1 MFLKIGGKMVKHFY
15 AHTNGPNK
23 EKWQYLLDHLTGVAE
38 LAASFSDNPEISKIA
53 YLSGLLHDLG
63 KYSTAYQKRLIN
75 QGQKVDH
82 STAGAQ
88 VIKGLWDNSNKN
100 ILATLIAY
108 CVCGHH
114 TGLPDFGSASDLPS
128 EPTLI
133 ARLHRSLEDYST
145 YQTEVDLRYLD
156 EYTYPKLKPTTKAG
170 QFTFSFL
177 TRMIYSMVVDADFQD
192 TETFMNECPK
202 PRGGY
207 PALATLNA
215 SLNRHMERFA
225 NSPQTVINDLR
236 KGILT
241 STRERATDNQGFFS
255 LTVPTGGGKTLASL
269 NFALRHAV
277 ARNLERVIYVVPYT
291 TIIEQNARVIKDAL
305 GEQNILEHHSNFDW
319 DILSRDQGIDEL
331 SDDADNSLQSR
342 LKLATENWDI
352 PVVVTTNVQFFES
365 LFAHKSS
372 RCRKLHN
379 IANSVVIFDE
389 AQNLPMEY
397 LKPSLTA
404 VTDLVWNYGVSA
416 VFCTATQPELTQ
428 FFPPGVLVQ
437 EIIPA
442 PKDLYDKFRRIEVV
456 NLGKQNDQEIADRIQ
471 QYEQALCIVNTRKHA
486 LGLYKILNSTETY
499 HLSTLMYPNHRKRVI
514 DEIRMRLAEGS
525 PCKVIST
532 QLLEAGV
539 DLDFPVGFRALAG
552 LDSII
557 QAGGRV
563 NRNGRKDL
571 APLYVFEPDTEFIK
585 RNPGFVQQSSDVTR
599 MVLREW
605 KGRDPISTDA
615 IQYYYN
621 QLYNLQSEHAF
632 DNKRIMDYFEKQG
645 VSDLEFDFRKASEDF
660 SIIGDDTISVI
671 VANEPEAITLLDQLR
686 QSDYPQSLARKLQAY
701 SVNIYRHEFN
711 QLIKEGRITIEQ
723 DRFPVLVNPQANYD
737 DETGLKIQE
746 SAGGVA
752 LFYDS

>member
-1 MFLKIGGKMVKHFY
+1 MVKHFY

-23 EKWQYLLDHLTGVAE
+23 ENWQYLLEHLTGVAE
-38 LAASFSDNPEISKIA
+38 LAASFSDSLEISKIA

-63 KYSTAYQKRLIN
+63 KYSNAYQKRLIN

-82 STAGAQ
+82 ATAGAQ
-88 VIKGLWDNSNKN
+88 AIKELWGNSNKN

-108 CVCGHH
+108 CVSGHH
-114 TGLPDFGSASDLPS
+114 TGLPDFGSVSDLPT
-128 EPTLI
+128 EPTLF
-133 ARLHRSLEDYST
+133 ARLHRSLEDYSA
-145 YQTEVDLRYLD
+145 YQTEVDLKSLD
-156 EYTYPKLKPTTKAG
+156 DYTYPKLKPTTKTG

-177 TRMIYSMVVDADFQD
+177 TRMVYSMVVDADFQD
-192 TETFMNECPK
+192 TETFMNACPK

-207 PALATLNA
+207 PALASLFA
-215 SLNRHMERFA
+215 SLDQHMERFV
-225 NSPQTVINDLR
+225 NCPKSVINDLR
-236 KGILT
+236 QGILT
-241 STRERATDNQGFFS
+241 STKARALDNQGFFS

-277 ARNLERVIYVVPYT
+277 EHNLERVIYVVPYT
-291 TIIEQNARVIKDAL
+291 TIIEQNAKVIKDAL

-319 DILSRDQGIDEL
+319 DFFSPDQGLDVR
-331 SDDADNSLQSR
+331 SDDADSSLQSR

-352 PVVVTTNVQFFES
+352 PIVVTTNVQFFES

-379 IANSVVIFDE
+379 IANSVIIFDE
-389 AQNLPMEY
+389 AQNLPMEF
-397 LKPSLTA
+397 LKPSLIA
-404 VTDLVWNYGVSA
+404 VTELVWNYGVSA

-428 FFPPGVLVQ
+428 FLPPGVTVQ
-437 EIIPA
+437 EIMPA
-442 PKDLYDKFRRIEVV
+442 PKELYNKFRRIEVV
-456 NLGKQNDQEIADRIQ
+456 NLGKQSDQEIAYRIQ
-471 QYEQALCIVNTRKHA
+471 QHEQALCIVNTRKHA
-486 LGLYKILNSTETY
+486 LGLYKMLNPTGTY

-514 DEIRMRLAEGS
+514 NEIRKRLAEGS

-563 NRNGRKDL
+563 NRNCRKEL
-571 APLYVFEPDTEFIK
+571 APLYVFEPETEFIK
-585 RNPGFVQQSSDVTR
+585 RNPGFVQQASDVTK
-599 MVLREW
+599 MVLRNWEG
-605 KGRDPISTDA
+605 KDPISTDA

-621 QLYNLQSEHAF
+621 QLYNLQSAHAF
-632 DNKRIMDYFEKQG
+632 DNKRILDYFEKQG
-645 VSDLEFDFRKASEDF
+645 VKDLEFDFRKASEEF

-671 VANEPEAITLLDQLR
+671 VAIEPEAITLLDQLR
-686 QSDYPQSLARKLQAY
+686 WSDYLQSLARKLQSY

-711 QLIKEGRITIEQ
+711 QLIKEGRIIIEQ
-723 DRFPVLVNPQANYD
+723 DRFPVLVNPHANYD
-737 DETGLKIQE
+737 DETGLKMQE
-746 SAGGVA
+746 AAGGVA

>member
-1 MFLKIGGKMVKHFY
+1 MNQTIY
-15 AHTNGPNK
+15 AHTNGPEK
-23 EKWQYLLDHLTGVAE
+23 ENWQLLSDHLISVAE
-38 LAASFSDNPEISKIA
+38 LAAGFSRNEDVSKLA
-53 YLSGLLHDLG
+53 YLAGLFHDLG
-63 KYSTAYQKRLIN
+63 KYSAAYQNRLIN

-88 VIKGLWDNSNKN
+88 EIKKLWKNSEKN
-100 ILATLIAY
+100 FLATLVSY
-108 CVCGHH
+108 CVSGHH
-114 TGLPDFGSASDLPS
+114 TGLPDYGSISDLPS
-128 EPTLI
+128 EPTLF
-133 ARLHRSLEDYST
+133 ARLHRSLEDYSA
-145 YQTEVDLRYLD
+145 YQTEVDLNTLD
-156 EYTYPKLKPTTKAG
+156 EYTYPNLEPTTKTG

-177 TRMIYSMVVDADFQD
+177 TRMVYSMVVDADFQD
-192 TETFMNECPK
+192 TETFMDACPK
-202 PRGGY
+202 PRGRY
-207 PALATLNA
+207 PALASLNA
-215 SLNRHMERFA
+215 RLDQHMERFA
-225 NSPQTVINDLR
+225 NCQKSIINDLR
-236 KGILT
+236 QGILT
-241 STRERATDNQGFFS
+241 SAKARAFDNQGFFS

-277 ARNLERVIYVVPYT
+277 EHNLDRVIYVVPYT
-291 TIIEQNARVIKDAL
+291 TIIEQNAKVIKDAL

-319 DILSRDQGIDEL
+319 DIFSPDQGLDVR
-331 SDDADNSLQSR
+331 SDDADSSLQSR

-352 PVVVTTNVQFFES
+352 PIVVTTNVQFFES

-389 AQNLPMEY
+389 AQNLPMEF
-397 LKPSLTA
+397 LKPSLLA
-404 VTDLVWNYGVSA
+404 VTELVWNYGVSA

-428 FFPPGVLVQ
+428 FFPPGVTVQ
-437 EIIPA
+437 EIMPA
-442 PKDLYDKFRRIEVV
+442 PKELYNKFRRIEVIS
-456 NLGKQNDQEIADRIQ
+456 LGKQTDQEIADRIQ

-486 LGLYKILNSTETY
+486 LGLYNMLNPTGTY

-514 DEIRMRLAEGS
+514 NEIRMRLAEGS

-539 DLDFPVGFRALAG
+539 DLDFPVGFRALTG

-563 NRNGRKDL
+563 NRNRRKEL
-571 APLYVFEPDTEFIK
+571 APLYVFEPETEFIK
-585 RNPGFVQQSSDVTR
+585 RNPGFVQQSSDVTK
-599 MVLREW
+599 MVLRNWEG
-605 KGRDPISTDA
+605 KDPISTDA

-621 QLYNLQSEHAF
+621 QLYNLQSAHAF
-632 DNKRIMDYFEKQG
+632 DNKRILDYFEKEG
-645 VSDLEFDFRKASEDF
+645 VKDLEFDFRKASEDF
-660 SIIGDDTISVI
+660 SIIGDETISVI
-671 VANEPEAITLLDQLR
+671 VPIETEAITLLDQLR
-686 QSDYPQSLARKLQAY
+686 WSDYPQSLARKLQSY

-746 SAGGVA
+746 TAGGDA
-752 LFYDS
+752 LFFDS